1 MSPILVTS
9 SEPTE
14 LRRPVPVSNA
24 SDVPDT
30 KDIAGSNSNQHL
42 PGKTLLSGL
51 YREAQTEGLSS
62 GGTNSAVA

>member
-30 KDIAGSNSNQHL
+30 KDIAGSNSSQHL
-42 PGKTLLSGL
+42 PGKILLSILLSLLTNLLHVLQNKSL
-51 YREAQTEGLSS
+51 YAT
-62 GGTNSAVA
+62 